1 MSFSSETLQN
11 IITDKERFVKWLYE
25 RYAKKLLAYTRKTYL
40 PNEDDAWS
48 VVYKTLYK
56 IAEVAAQHEFENE
69 FKFTGFL
76 FKTHINYLRNFLR
89 DDKSFEAKHRET
101 ELLENHAVQEEPEQE
116 QVPQSLHLK
125 ILQQELEKLEDWQ
138 RILLLMRGQD
148 MPYHKIAEFVH
159 KPEHHLK
166 TYYARLKKQ
175 LHNSVNEQLSV
186 IHTQQ
191 HAKQS

>member
-11 IITDKERFVKWLYE
+11 ISNDKDRFVKWLYE
-25 RYAKKLLAYTRKTYL
+25 RYAKKLLAYTLRTYL

-56 IAEVAAQHEFENE
+56 IAEVAPQHEFENE
-69 FKFTGFL
+69 FKFNGFL

-89 DDKSFEAKHRET
+89 DNKSFEARHRET
-101 ELLENHAVQEEPEQE
+101 ELMENHAVEEEEEQA
-116 QVPQSLHLK
+116 PQSLQLQ

-148 MPYHKIAEFVH
+148 MPYSRIAEFVN
-159 KPEHHLK
+159 KPEQHLK
-166 TYYARLKKQ
+166 TYYARLKRQ
-175 LHNSVNEQLSV
+175 LQDAVNEQLV
-186 IHTQQ
+186 MINTTQ
-191 HAKQS
+191 HAKQ